1 MAMAERASK
10 YIDVDFIS
18 RPIGAIAEGR
28 GVNMPIEK
36 RQKQPAR
43 LPSFYGG
50 REQLE
55 EAEPEDTATPEPVY
69 QSAPPQPMYA
79 TVSAT
84 TAPTPMVKQVA
95 QAAQAGWYGDPL
107 GRYEQR
113 YWDGGTWTQ
122 HVATAGAVGV
132 DTPPSAA

>member
-1 MAMAERASK
+1 MAMAERSSK
-10 YIDVDFIS
+10 YIDGDYIS
-18 RPIGAIAEGR
+18 MPIGMIAEGR
-28 GVNMPIEK
+28 GVNMPIE
-36 RQKQPAR
+36 RRTKQPAK

-50 REQLE
+50 RDQLE
-55 EAEPEDTATPEPVY
+55 TKPEETATPEPVY
-69 QSAPPQPMYA
+69 TSVA
-79 TVSAT
+79 AT
-84 TAPTPMVKQVA
+84 TAPTPIVQQIA

-132 DTPPSAA
+132 DTPPPAA